1 MHTFLIIVP
10 EGGMLFESAGIA
22 DILMQANRL
31 RPDAAPLY
39 RIEVAT
45 TQSHRVVHGSSGLN
59 LLADHRLSDLDP
71 EQKRDTVI
79 VTGKGATEEEGTFVA
94 GWLRRAAPNARR
106 IASVCG
112 GALLLAEAGLL
123 EGRRATTHWRLLDTL
138 QSRFP
143 KVKVENGP
151 IYVQDGP
158 VWTSGGVSSGFD
170 LTLALVEDDYGFI
183 QAREV
188 AQDLVMF
195 LRRPG
200 GQLQFSRYPLNQAKT
215 PGPIRDLQSWILE
228 NLDGDLSVEKL
239 AEKVAMSPRNF
250 TRVFTRET
258 GISPAKFVE
267 EGRLHTARQRL
278 EQSAEGIEHIAV
290 TTGFGNGL
298 NLRRVFERNL
308 QLTPTEYRDRF
319 HSRNLA

>member
-1 MHTFLIIVP
+1 M
-10 EGGMLFESAGIA
+10 
-22 DILMQANRL
+22 
-31 RPDAAPLY
+31 
-39 RIEVAT
+39 
-45 TQSHRVVHGSSGLN
+45 
-59 LLADHRLSDLDP
+59 
-71 EQKRDTVI
+71 
-79 VTGKGATEEEGTFVA
+79 
-94 GWLRRAAPNARR
+94 
-106 IASVCG
+106 
-112 GALLLAEAGLL
+112 
-123 EGRRATTHWRLLDTL
+123 
-138 QSRFP
+138 
-143 KVKVENGP
+143 
-151 IYVQDGP
+151 
-158 VWTSGGVSSGFD
+158 
-170 LTLALVEDDYGFI
+170 EDDYGFI

-239 AEKVAMSPRNF
+239 AERVAMSPRNF

>member
-31 RPDAAPLY
+31 RPNDAPLY

-59 LLADHRLSDLDP
+59 LLADHRLADLDP
-71 EQKRDTVI
+71 EQERDTVI
-79 VTGKGATEEEGTFVA
+79 VTGKGATEEEGAFVA
-94 GWLRRAAPNARR
+94 DWLRRAAPNARR

-239 AEKVAMSPRNF
+239 AERVAMSPRNF

>member
-31 RPDAAPLY
+31 RPDDAPLY
-39 RIEVAT
+39 QMAIVT
-45 TQSHRVVHGSSGLN
+45 TQTHRVVHGSSGLN
-59 LLADHRLSDLDP
+59 LLADHRLADLDP
-71 EQKRDTVI
+71 EVERDTII
-79 VTGKGATEEEGTFVA
+79 VTGKGATEEESAFVVD
-94 GWLRRAAPNARR
+94 WLRRAAPKARR
-106 IASVCG
+106 VASVCG
-112 GALLLAEAGLL
+112 GAMLLAEAGLL
-123 EGRRATTHWRLLDTL
+123 DGRRATTHWRLLETL
-138 QSRFP
+138 QARFP

-151 IYVQDGP
+151 IYVQDGA

-170 LTLALVEDDYGFI
+170 LTLALVEDDYGFV

-200 GQLQFSRYPLNQAKT
+200 GQAQFSRYPLNQAKT

-228 NLDGDLSVEKL
+228 NLAEDLSVEKL
-239 AEKVAMSPRNF
+239 AERVAMSPRNF

-258 GISPAKFVE
+258 GIAPAKFGE
-267 EGRLHTARQRL
+267 EGRLYIARQRL
-278 EQSAEGIEHIAV
+278 EQSSQGIEQIA
-290 TTGFGNGL
+290 TSSGFGNAL
-298 NLRRVFERNL
+298 NLRRVFERHL

-319 HSRNLA
+319 HSRTLA